1 MRRHGR
7 VAIMAVFAIILAYS
21 PSPASSQN
29 APQCTSFPASRDDT
43 AAGLEKA
50 WAAEKARLS
59 ERIDTLRG
67 IREDL
72 KADEKWTIGDP
83 GSPREFATYLGKITR
98 TTTDLIKDLGRL
110 AGPIDSAVLDAL
122 DKIQAAID
130 GDDPLKGAIDD
141 KLAELS
147 PYVRILIA
155 TRNLANNVEE
165 LKELPSK
172 LDEARKTVGEQVE
185 ALDNQLA
192 KLQPKL
198 DQMKLQDQDKIVD
211 RLFARATKLKRT
223 CEDLP
228 KKADDCEK
236 QRKAF
241 VSMMCW
247 GNNQA
252 DKDKCL
258 ADSYDTF
265 KCQKFGAPTVDI
277 RLH

>member
-1 MRRHGR
+1 MRRHGQ
-7 VAIMAVFAIILAYS
+7 VTIMAAFAIILACS
-21 PSPASSQN
+21 PSPSSSQS
-29 APQCTSFPASRDDT
+29 APQCTSLPAGRDDS

-50 WAAEKARLS
+50 WVAEKARLS
-59 ERIDTLRG
+59 ERIDTLKG
-67 IREDL
+67 IRDDL
-72 KADEKWTIGDP
+72 KADERWYIGEP
-83 GSPREFATYLGKITR
+83 GSAREIAAYMGRITR

-110 AGPIDSAVLDAL
+110 AGPVDSAVLDTL
-122 DKIQAAID
+122 DQIQAAID
-130 GDDPLKGAIDD
+130 GDDPLNGIMEG
-141 KLAELS
+141 KLADLS
-147 PYVRILIA
+147 PYIRILIA
-155 TRNLANNVEE
+155 TKNLANNVQE

-172 LDEARKTVGEQVE
+172 YDEARKTVGEQME

-211 RLFARATKLKRT
+211 RLFARTTRLKRT

-247 GNNQA
+247 GGSDA
-252 DKDKCL
+252 DKSKCL
-258 ADSYDTF
+258 ADSYDAF
-265 KCQKFGAPTVDI
+265 KCQKYGSPTVDI
-277 RLH
+277 RLR